1 MLNNDRIL
9 YRDIQNPL
17 GAMIAGAT
25 GKGLCFLE
33 WHDRGGV
40 DLIKRRVEKRYRL
53 PLVQGSNKYLDML
66 ERELAQYFN
75 GRLKGFRV
83 STDVTGTPLEKAVW
97 PQLLTI
103 PYGQTRN
110 YGQIARQVGKPGA
123 VRAVGRANGANY
135 LAIVIPCHRVIKS
148 DGELGGYGGK
158 LWRKKFLLELES
170 GLRKED

>member
-9 YRDIQNPL
+9 YRDIQSPL

-66 ERELAQYFN
+66 ERELTQYFN
-75 GRLKGFRV
+75 GRFK
-83 STDVTGTPLEKAVW
+83 
-97 PQLLTI
+97 
-103 PYGQTRN
+103 
-110 YGQIARQVGKPGA
+110 
-123 VRAVGRANGANY
+123 
-135 LAIVIPCHRVIKS
+135 
-148 DGELGGYGGK
+148 
-158 LWRKKFLLELES
+158 
-170 GLRKED
+170 